1 MQNNMKRAITAVALA
16 VLSTSA
22 VAGTAGATETL
33 RYDWRLRGALSWVA
47 RVRFPTS
54 GTGVLQTAPRG
65 SAVESHLR
73 VSAGGKDFIEYQSRM
88 DASAQRTLTSANG
101 YQFGSRS
108 ERKET
113 VYDYSAN
120 VARVAEREEGQLET
134 KTRELPVDNARD
146 VLTTIAYLRE
156 HAPSISGPLT
166 TDVYADGKPYRVTIR
181 PEGTKSIEYQGQD
194 LKARVF
200 RVVAAPGAKKKFPGL
215 TVWLSQDEQHLPL
228 RIVIDQQYA
237 SLDLKLTG
245 V

>member
-1 MQNNMKRAITAVALA
+1 MQNNKRIIAALALA
-16 VLSTSA
+16 VLSTSV
-22 VAGTAGATETL
+22 VAGSAAAAETL

-47 RVRFPTS
+47 RVKFPTS

-73 VSAGGKDFIEYQSRM
+73 VSAGGHDYIEYQSRM

-101 YQFGSRS
+101 YQFGSKS

-120 VARVAEREEGQLET
+120 VARVAEREEGQFET
-134 KTRELPVDNARD
+134 KTRDLPVDSARD

-156 HAPSISGPLT
+156 HADSIQGSLT

-181 PEGTKSIEYQGQD
+181 PEGTKSVEYQGREMT
-194 LKARVF
+194 ARVF

-215 TVWLSQDEQHLPL
+215 TVWLSQDPQHLPL

-237 SLDLKLTG
+237 SLDLKLAG
-245 V
+245 